1 MNRQRLPEGQ
11 DPPSETSRQP
21 CAKEGFKQLP
31 VAMRTA
37 VSRVPEVIKFT
48 VSAPMAITGQAPQEQ
63 QGEGELSCQ
72 L

>member
-1 MNRQRLPEGQ
+1 MNRQHLPESQ

-37 VSRVPEVIKFT
+37 VSRSLRSSSSR